1 MGIAFQLQ
9 DDYLDAFGDPET
21 FGKQVGGDIIEHK
34 KTYLYL
40 KTMELGTEYQRKNL
54 LNTISDDMLSADKK
68 VEEVKQLFIDS
79 GAAKATQS
87 AVKAYTDK
95 AFSVLNGLNITYKKK
110 KILQRFGEQLMNRRV

>member
-1 MGIAFQLQ
+1 
-9 DDYLDAFGDPET
+9 
-21 FGKQVGGDIIEHK
+21 
-34 KTYLYL
+34 
-40 KTMELGTEYQRKNL
+40 MELGTEYQRKNL